1 MITLSVPGALEY
13 RDVAV
18 RVVGAACKLFGPG
31 STLSNARSERGAEG
45 PVSAP
50 PVSEEKPR
58 SELADEFVMQV
69 VSAFSEAFNNLALH
83 GYGGCQGRIDIAVF
97 PQAQPDGS
105 SAVVVEI
112 TDTGAAFDPSA
123 YMKLPDELPER
134 GMGLFIIRSFIDEI
148 RYKSGP
154 PHTLTLVKRCRPL
167 EARPE
172 DH

>member
-31 STLSNARSERGAEG
+31 NAARSERNGAE
-45 PVSAP
+45 AP
-50 PVSEEKPR
+50 PQSEEKPR

-83 GYGGCQGRIDIAVF
+83 GYGTSRQGRIDIAVF
-97 PQAQPDGS
+97 PEPQSDGGA
-105 SAVVVEI
+105 AVVVEI
-112 TDTGAAFDPSA
+112 TDTGSAFDPSE
-123 YMKLPDELPER
+123 YLKVPEELPER

-154 PHTLTLVKRCRPL
+154 PHTLTLVKRCR
-167 EARPE
+167 
-172 DH
+172 

>member
-31 STLSNARSERGAEG
+31 SPTRSERSGLE
-45 PVSAP
+45 AP
-50 PVSEEKPR
+50 PQSEEKPR
-58 SELADEFVMQV
+58 NELADEFVMQV

-83 GYGGCQGRIDIAVF
+83 GYGAGCQGRIDIAVF
-97 PQAQPDGS
+97 PEAQSDGGA
-105 SAVVVEI
+105 AVVVEI
-112 TDTGAAFDPSA
+112 TDTGAAFDPSE
-123 YMKLPDELPER
+123 YLKLPDELPER

-154 PHTLTLVKRCRPL
+154 PHTLTLVKRCR
-167 EARPE
+167 
-172 DH
+172 